1 MKYIKSLAVLAL
13 AVVFVAPAFAETQTV
28 KVSGSLD
35 VSWTYREDFDLRDGN
50 DQALANALV
59 GDAVRARGA
68 AATAD
73 SQNDGADY
81 FTSTAQVEIA
91 ADLTD
96 NVSVVINLF
105 NQRDWNAYVFDS
117 GTSTANTTEEFDL
130 GVDLAYVQL
139 KEAWYEPLTLTI
151 GRQDIEFGRG
161 FIFGNFNIQDPQ
173 ASIVSN
179 EYSAV
184 TSYDAV
190 RSTLDFAP
198 WTVDFV
204 YANIAQNSSD
214 SEDDRSIWWA
224 NINYQFAEY
233 NAEWELY
240 FGSDSDRST
249 NAAAAAAAVRSSSPE
264 QTWVVGT
271 RAEFDPTE
279 NLTLGAE
286 VAYQFGDYYGTSAV
300 ATPKVDRSAWAFDL
314 YGQYVWNENAYRPW
328 VGLEYVFFS
337 GNEAGTSDFEGW
349 NGMFR
354 SPTYGVIR
362 EYLDTLYTTALTT
375 DSGTTGPGA
384 ASNHQHFAISG
395 GLSPMDDLSLDATFY
410 WFWTDEDFVTGG
422 TSYGDEVGT
431 ELDVNITYDYTEDV
445 TFGLGFAVFNPGDI
459 YDQYNVVATGGSTN
473 DTATQVTGSVGVV
486 F

>member
-13 AVVFVAPAFAETQTV
+13 AVAFVAPAFAETQTV

-35 VSWTYREDFDLRDGN
+35 VSWTYREDFDLRSGN
-50 DQALANALV
+50 DQALANTLV
-59 GDAVRARGA
+59 ADAVRARGA

-73 SQNDGADY
+73 AQNDGADY
-81 FTSTAQVEIA
+81 FTSIAQVEVA

-105 NQRDWNAYVFDS
+105 NQRDWNADVFDA
-117 GTSTANTTEEFDL
+117 GTSTANTANEFDL
-130 GVDLAYVQL
+130 GVDLAYIQL
-139 KEAWYEPLTLTI
+139 KEAWYEPLTMTI

-161 FIFGNFNIQDPQ
+161 FILGNFNIQDPQ
-173 ASIVSN
+173 ATIIAN
-179 EYSAV
+179 ELSAV
-184 TSYDAV
+184 TAYDAV

-204 YANIAQNSSD
+204 FANIAQGSAN

-224 NINYQFAEY
+224 NINYQFSEY

-240 FGSDSDRST
+240 FGADSDRNT
-249 NAAAAAAAVRSSSPE
+249 NNAAAADAVRSTSRE
-264 QTWVVGT
+264 QTYVVGT
-271 RAEFDPTE
+271 RAEFDPVT

-286 VAYQFGDYYGTSAV
+286 VAYQFGESYGTTAV
-300 ATPKVDRSAWAFDL
+300 ATPDVDRSAWAFDL

-328 VGLEYVFFS
+328 VGLEFVYLS
-337 GNEAGTSDFEGW
+337 GNEAGTTDNEGW
-349 NGMFR
+349 NGFFR

-362 EYLDTLYTTALTT
+362 EYLDVLYTTALTT
-375 DSGTTGPGA
+375 DSGTTGPTA
-384 ASNHQHFAISG
+384 ATNHQHFAVSG
-395 GLSPMDDLSLDATFY
+395 GLSPMDDLSIDATYY
-410 WFWTDEDFVTGG
+410 WFWTAEDFLTG
-422 TSYGDEVGT
+422 TTNRGDEVGS
-431 ELDVNITYDYTEDV
+431 EIDVNVTYNYTEDV
-445 TFGLGFAVFNPGDI
+445 TFGLGFAWFIPGGI
-459 YDQYNVVATGGSTN
+459 YDSYNIVATGGSTN